1 MSLPSIL
8 VQNAVQVSVKN
19 AVMSNISSAMTVSD
33 GKARVKMSSW
43 MRGKIGILK
52 ISTEVGDRN
61 PLCI

>member
-1 MSLPSIL
+1 
-8 VQNAVQVSVKN
+8 
-19 AVMSNISSAMTVSD
+19 MTVSD

-43 MRGKIGILK
+43 MRGKTGILK